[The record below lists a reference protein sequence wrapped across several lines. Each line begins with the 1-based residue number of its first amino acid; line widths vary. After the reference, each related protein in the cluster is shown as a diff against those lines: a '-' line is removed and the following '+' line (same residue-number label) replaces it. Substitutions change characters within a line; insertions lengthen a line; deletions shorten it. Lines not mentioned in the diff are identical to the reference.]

1 VDVAEPSFAC
11 PLDRALRDGAT
22 QRGGAHGMMCRDPL
36 AIHESLQLGSGQ
48 IELWLGDRHDPT
60 GSVR

>member
-1 VDVAEPSFAC
+1 
-11 PLDRALRDGAT
+11 
-22 QRGGAHGMMCRDPL
+22 MMCRDPL
-36 AIHESLQLGSGQ
+36 AIRESLQLGSGQ